1 MENNLLN
8 LLPDVLTGF
17 LTCTALI
24 IAIGAQ
30 NAFVLRQGLRREH
43 VLPIVA
49 VCAGADAILIAAGI
63 AGLGVLI
70 ETAPALVRIT
80 WIGGAIFLLCY
91 GLAAGVR
98 ALRNSHL
105 QAEQAPGISLGKALT
120 TCLIL
125 TFLNPHVYLDTVV
138 LMGALANQAGPDRR
152 WLFGIGAI
160 LASITWFVTLG
171 YGARF
176 LTPLFRK
183 ASAWKWLDSC
193 VAVMMLGL
201 GVNLLMTNH

>member
-1 MENNLLN
+1 MENNLFN

-24 IAIGAQ
+24 MAIGAQ

-49 VCAGADAILIAAGI
+49 VCAGADAILIGAGI
-63 AGLGVLI
+63 AGLGVLV
-70 ETAPALVRIT
+70 ETAPELVRIT

-91 GLAAGVR
+91 GFAAGVR
-98 ALRNSHL
+98 ALKNSRL
-105 QAEQAPGISLGKALT
+105 QAEEVPGLSLGKALT

-125 TFLNPHVYLDTVV
+125 TFLNPHVYLDTVI
-138 LMGALANQAGPDRR
+138 LMGALANQAGLDRR
-152 WLFGIGAI
+152 WLFGAGAM
-160 LASITWFVTLG
+160 LASVSWFVTLG
-171 YGARF
+171 YGARL
-176 LTPLFRK
+176 LTPLFQK

-193 VAVMMLGL
+193 VAVTMLGL
-201 GVNLLMTNH
+201 GVNLLMSNH